1 MLYNA
6 QKTMLE
12 FNCFTPET
20 PFVTLFFGS
29 SKMVNKVGIE
39 KKLLGLAL
47 TLLFLYAC
55 VPAIKDVKNENA
67 SKTEAH
73 AGGFAK
79 SVKPYEKGK
88 PPDKKD
94 AIREAWLAGRQL
106 SSEKDKKSG
115 SKKDQ
120 NQSPRKSLSKDTD
133 SRETKP
139 EKPLSDEDKVKR
151 AALEIIKET
160 ESPKKYMICH
170 DEIKDEWSLVVFDDI
185 GNVLDVKQYFWN
197 METQKMERFLVL
209 NRIPKSHLKDE
220 LSKKSLGKNCST
232 YQP

>member
-1 MLYNA
+1 
-6 QKTMLE
+6 MLE
-12 FNCFTPET
+12 FNWFTPGI

-55 VPAIKDVKNENA
+55 VPAIKDVKSETS
-67 SKTEAH
+67 SKKEAQ

-79 SVKPYEKGK
+79 SVKPDEKSK
-88 PPDKKD
+88 PLDKKD

-120 NQSPRKSLSKDTD
+120 NESPRKSLSKNTAG
-133 SRETKP
+133 RETKP

-151 AALEIIKET
+151 AALEVIKGLS
-160 ESPKKYMICH
+160 SPKKYMICH
-170 DEIKDEWSLVVFDDI
+170 DEIKDEWSLTVFDDI
-185 GNVLDVKQYFWN
+185 GNVLDVKQYYWN
-197 METQKMERFLVL
+197 METEKMESFLVL

-220 LSKKSLGKNCST
+220 LSKKGLGKNCSI